1 MTPVHL
7 IDTGVNN
14 LLSICNALEMAGA
27 ELHICRTPADLAL
40 VAETADAARLVLP
53 GVGAY
58 RDCIG
63 GLLGGGF
70 APMLNELVM
79 DKKVPIIGVC
89 VGMQMMA
96 KRSLEGGEYEG
107 LGWFDADVVRI
118 APSDASLR
126 VPQIGW
132 NDTQPRQTPH
142 GISPLFAG
150 LPASMDLYY
159 VHSYH
164 LEFPT
169 PADPVIAATCDYA
182 MQITSSLWR
191 GNIVATQFH
200 PEKSQD
206 FGLQILENFLRW
218 QPERSV

>member
-1 MTPVHL
+1 MTSVHL

-27 ELHICRTPADLAL
+27 DLHICRTPEELAAVADQN
-40 VAETADAARLVLP
+40 TPTRLVLP

-63 GLLGGGF
+63 GLRDGGF
-70 APMLNELVM
+70 IPTLTSLVM
-79 DKKVPIIGVC
+79 KKKLPILGIC

-107 LGWFDADVVRI
+107 LGWFDADVVRL
-118 APSDASLR
+118 APADDSLR

-132 NDTQPRQTPH
+132 NNTNPRQTPH
-142 GISPLFAG
+142 GISPLFKGIPPEA
-150 LPASMDLYY
+150 DLYY

-164 LEFPT
+164 LQFAD
-169 PADPVIAATCDYA
+169 PADPAIAATCDYA
-182 MQITSSLWR
+182 MQVTSSVWR
-191 GNIVATQFH
+191 DNIVATQFH

-206 FGLQILENFLRW
+206 FGLQVLENFLRW
-218 QPERSV
+218 QPA

>member
-1 MTPVHL
+1 MTTVHL

-27 ELHICRTPADLAL
+27 DLRICRTPEAL
-40 VAETADAARLVLP
+40 HDAERLVLP

-63 GLLGGGF
+63 GVRDGGF
-70 APMLNELVM
+70 IPVLNELVLQ
-79 DKKVPIIGVC
+79 KKLPIIGIC

-96 KRSLEGGEYEG
+96 RKGFEGGEYEG

-118 APSDASLR
+118 EPQADENGHKPR
-126 VPQIGW
+126 VPHIGW
-132 NDTQPRQTPH
+132 NTTTH
-142 GISPLFAG
+142 NASPLFAG
-150 LPASMDLYY
+150 LPATPDFYY

-164 LEFPT
+164 LQFDN
-169 PADPVIAATCDYA
+169 PADLAIAATCEYG
-182 MQITSSLWR
+182 MSITASVWR

-206 FGLQILENFLRW
+206 YGLHVLENFLRW
-218 QPERSV
+218 KP

>member
-1 MTPVHL
+1 MNIVHL

-27 ELHICRTPADLAL
+27 TLEICRRPEDLAD
-40 VAETADAARLVLP
+40 ADRIVLP

-63 GLLGGGF
+63 GLVNRGF
-70 APMLNELVM
+70 VPTLNELVFQ
-79 DKKVPIIGVC
+79 KQLPILGIC

-96 KRSLEGGEYEG
+96 RRSFEGGEYEG
-107 LGWFDADVVRI
+107 LGWFEGDVVKI
-118 APSDASLR
+118 QPGDGSATTLR

-132 NDTQPRQTPH
+132 NTTTFRA
-142 GISPLFAG
+142 GEPLAAG
-150 LPASMDLYY
+150 LPANPDLYY

-164 LEFPT
+164 LQCDN
-169 PADPVIAATCDYA
+169 ADDVAATCEYGIA
-182 MQITSSLWR
+182 VTSSVR
-191 GNIVATQFH
+191 KANIVATQFH

-206 FGLQILENFLRW
+206 FGLRILENFLRW
-218 QPERSV
+218 KP